1 MRVELLDEGQ
11 PLPRDVPPE
20 QLARLLDAI
29 ESEAHSP
36 HSGARRAG
44 RMDRAWFLLM
54 LHSGLRTG
62 EVRRLRLSHLDL
74 KGRRVRVEQSKGLKD
89 RVVCLGESTVEA
101 LRTYLEIRGPAAA
114 DHVFI
119 YCHRP
124 LSRTYCHDRLETYGR
139 RCGVR
144 VTPHQLRHSCATL
157 LLNSGAPILTVQKI
171 LGHKFVD
178 TTLRYARL
186 YDGTVAAGYYRAMGQ
201 IEAQMEPREAS
212 PDSPPT
218 AGQLLALVDALRDGT
233 LNETQRE
240 MVQDLRDGIL
250 ALAGQEGAETN

>member
-1 MRVELLDEGQ
+1 MLRVELLDEGQ
-11 PLPRDVPPE
+11 RLPRDVPPE
-20 QLARLLDAI
+20 QLTRLLDAI
-29 ESEAHSP
+29 ESEANSP
-36 HSGARRAG
+36 HGGARRTG

-62 EVRRLRLSHLDL
+62 EVRRLRLPHLDL
-74 KGRRVRVEQSKGLKD
+74 KGCRVRVEQSKGLND
-89 RVVCLGESTVEA
+89 RIVCLGEGAVDA
-101 LRTYLEIRGPAAA
+101 LRTYLEGRGPAAT
-114 DHVFI
+114 DHVFV

-124 LSRTYCHDRLETYGR
+124 LSRTYCHDRLETYGQ

-157 LLNSGAPILTVQKI
+157 LLNSGAPILTVQRI

-186 YDGTVAAGYYRAMGQ
+186 YDGTVAADYYRAMGQ
-201 IEAQMEPREAS
+201 IEAQIASQEAGDGS
-212 PDSPPT
+212 PTS

-233 LNETQRE
+233 LNENQRE
-240 MVQDLRDGIL
+240 TVQALRDGIL
-250 ALAGQEGAETN
+250 ALAGQEETN